1 MSGEW
6 TVFWVGLTDIRDSY
20 ELVEYARTLPDS
32 FIAQSGTRAPVPP
45 G

>member
-20 ELVEYARTLPDS
+20 ELVEHARTLPDS
-32 FIAQSGTRAPVPP
+32 FIAKSETRAPVAPA
-45 G
+45 